1 MEDGGRKSDN
11 DNGNASTEFVLH
23 CQPCLKDKREISA
36 NGFCKICKE
45 FMCDPCISAHK
56 RFAMS
61 RNHVFLTKDKM
72 PSFYTNKDKADFL
85 PTEPCHEHTSEMIK
99 FYCPTHDDL
108 GCSDC
113 VVLHHRNCKV
123 EYLSETAKQYK
134 ESEEYETLNENIV
147 HMETVISALNNEVND
162 SEAFVSENTKEEIQ
176 KLRTFRARIN
186 LVLDTRENMLLKSMK
201 ENEIKQK
208 EILSKLRDGIKG
220 LKQTLSETTT
230 GMHTAEKQLHQHF
243 ICAKMAKKQLVKLQG
258 EINMINAEIILDTS
272 VRCTF
277 LKDIQTEALINSS
290 DFFGR
295 VDFSNEGITSET
307 DIDLSTV
314 EWTKDAEL
322 DISCTEDTNRFL
334 ITSSALVEPGKCI
347 LADIENECVKL
358 VDINVNKV
366 LSRSELIGDP
376 WQVCALPGGHAA
388 VALPSAC
395 KVQFVSV
402 KNDSVI
408 AGTNFDVSGSCY
420 GLAYTDKSLF
430 VSYRHKKNAP
440 ACSYVERLSMTGEVL
455 QSMTTNASSPRYLTI
470 SSSSIYLSDDSAV
483 KRIIQLDFNGS
494 LLNTYDAPILYW
506 PYESINIG
514 KERILVFARSHCH
527 VVLINGKERDLKVI
541 LSLKDLGF
549 QNDGYNLSFCPVSKK
564 LLVGLDVFS
573 AVI

>member
-1 MEDGGRKSDN
+1 MEVGGRKSDN
-11 DNGNASTEFVLH
+11 DNENASTEFVLH
-23 CQPCLKDKREISA
+23 CQPCLKDGREISA

-113 VVLHHRNCKV
+113 VVFHHRTCKV

-134 ESEEYETLNENIV
+134 ESLEYKTLNENIV

-162 SEAFVSENTKEEIQ
+162 SEVFVSENTKEEIQ
-176 KLRTFRARIN
+176 KLRTFRAHIN

-220 LKQTLSETTT
+220 LKQTLSETNT
-230 GMHTAEKQLHQHF
+230 GMQTTEKQLHQHF
-243 ICAKMAKKQLVKLQG
+243 ICAKMAKKQLVKLQE
-258 EINMINAEIILDTS
+258 EINKINAEIILDTS

-322 DISCTEDTNRFL
+322 DISCTEDKDGPE
-334 ITSSALVEPGKCI
+334 ITSSALVEPGKCL
-347 LADIENECVKL
+347 LADASNKCLKL
-358 VDINVNKV
+358 VDINDNNV
-366 LSRSELIGDP
+366 LSHIKLLGKP
-376 WQVCALPGGHAA
+376 WQVCALPSGHAA
-388 VALPSAC
+388 VALRVKC

-408 AGTNFDVSGSCY
+408 AGTNFEVSGSCY

-430 VSYRHKKNAP
+430 VSYRHYKKAP
-440 ACSYVERLSMTGEVL
+440 AYSYVERMSMAGEVL
-455 QSMTTNASSPRYLTI
+455 QSFTTKPTDVRYITVC
-470 SSSSIYLSDDSAV
+470 SSSIYVIESGN
-483 KRIIQLDFNGS
+483 KRIFHLNFNGS
-494 LLNTYDAPILYW
+494 LLNIYKDPFLNLSSQPI
-506 PYESINIG
+506 NVG
-514 KERILVFARSHCH
+514 KERILVIARSRCH
-527 VVLINGKERDLKVI
+527 IVLINGKERNLKVI
-541 LSLKDLGF
+541 LSLKDFGS
-549 QNDGYNLSFCPVSKK
+549 QNAPFNLSFCPVSRK
-564 LLVGLDVFS
+564 LLVGLEVFS